1 MADVRESF
9 PSLEDG
15 SNVGQVLRAAVEGD
29 TVAAKNGSIAFAFK
43 KVSDNTATF
52 GRVDDAGNLLVTTDG
67 GGTSKRARGKVTGSL
82 TNTTVCEISLTAG
95 ATYRG
100 LDWVVSCFRDAVF
113 ELVAIDDPAGTPTE
127 VILADVLVGAGDFT
141 DSGRLADVIFV
152 AGATS
157 PVLRL
162 RALNLNALSDLRGA
176 ITTREDAA

>member
-15 SNVGQVLRAAVEGD
+15 SQVGQVLRQVQEGD
-29 TVAAKNGSIAFAFK
+29 TVASKNGSLAFGFK

-52 GRVDDAGNLLVTTDG
+52 GRIDDSGNLLVTMDG

-82 TNTTVCEISLTAG
+82 TNVTVCEISLTAG

-100 LDWVVSCFRDAVF
+100 LDWAVSCFRDAVF
-113 ELVAIDDPAGTPTE
+113 EMAAINDPAGTPTE
-127 VILADVLVGAGDFT
+127 VILADALVGSGDYT
-141 DSGRLADVIFV
+141 DSGRLADIVFV

-162 RALNLNALSDLRGA
+162 RALNLNATSDLRGA